1 MNGYVFDPA
10 GPSHSA
16 ARASPLRVAAPYV
29 SRSRQHPASPCSH
42 VLQAAIMSLSRD
54 NPLRRT
60 YAIRRWQ
67 GQVGGEAS
75 QSAARG

>member
-1 MNGYVFDPA
+1 MNVYVFDPA

-16 ARASPLRVAAPYV
+16 ARVPQLRVAAPHV
-29 SRSRQHPASPCSH
+29 SRIRQHSTGPSSR
-42 VLQAAIMSLSRD
+42 VLQAAIMGLSRD

-67 GQVGGEAS
+67 GQVGGEAI
-75 QSAARG
+75 QSAAHR